1 MSIFDS
7 IIKRKSKTKAKS
19 SVLAD
24 DRPTDKFR
32 DKDEESVH
40 APEATEKKQ
49 RVSTKKTAISSRR
62 RHIIIRPWVTEKA
75 RDLSNEGTYVFL
87 VTIDANKHMVRNEIE
102 REHEV
107 SVVSV
112 RMIRGKHRSK
122 RFAGKKGHARM
133 YKKALVTV
141 APGQKLDVFSV

>member
-1 MSIFDS
+1 
-7 IIKRKSKTKAKS
+7 
-19 SVLAD
+19 
-24 DRPTDKFR
+24 
-32 DKDEESVH
+32 
-40 APEATEKKQ
+40 
-49 RVSTKKTAISSRR
+49 
-62 RHIIIRPWVTEKA
+62 
-75 RDLSNEGTYVFL
+75 
-87 VTIDANKHMVRNEIE
+87 MVRNEIE